1 MVYTISYGHSLHSL
15 CVLNVRRYYMIRE
28 SIARL
33 CTLRMGVNT
42 IHSLISLKN
51 FADALRG
58 RNAHRKK
65 YFQTRGWWK
74 TLKTVVSYF

>member
-1 MVYTISYGHSLHSL
+1 
-15 CVLNVRRYYMIRE
+15 MIRE

-58 RNAHRKK
+58 ASQKIFSNKGMVENVENRGQL
-65 YFQTRGWWK
+65 FLMMTR
-74 TLKTVVSYF
+74 